1 MDSSLLFFFLVL
13 KSDKHLCLALMAW
26 VLLSACAC
34 ECKSVGVA
42 QEAHDHSYFRT
53 QSVVNKVH
61 PYYHSGI
68 KHEQNNSISIQVKM
82 TGNVGLA

>member
-1 MDSSLLFFFLVL
+1 MSISLLFLFFAFKVTNILVL
-13 KSDKHLCLALMAW
+13 PTW
-26 VLLSACAC
+26 P
-34 ECKSVGVA
+34 GVVV